1 MGVLDRAQRLDT
13 ATPAGRDRVVDGLRA
28 LAMTGVVLGH
38 WLVSGLALTPT
49 GALRSSSPLTALPG
63 LAPVTWLLE
72 TLGLFFFVAG
82 YAAARSL
89 RPDSPVP
96 AWWRGRLARLGP
108 PVVVFLAV
116 WVPVWLVL
124 QLVGAQDRTLWT
136 VGKLVVSPLWFLA
149 VLAGL
154 LLLTPVAVAAVRRFG
169 GWAAAAPFAVVVL
182 VDALRYGLWPA
193 APDVLGW
200 LNVPAGWLVPYL
212 LGIAVALGRLGTP
225 GAAQRRLGLALLVGG
240 LGLALAL
247 VLRAGYPTS
256 LVGVPGQGR
265 SNLDPP
271 SLVVVA
277 VAVAQVG
284 AALCLWEPLRRLLR
298 RPLLW
303 AGVVLVNLAIFTI
316 FLWHQTA
323 LLLVAGAGLVLAGPD
338 ADTPPGAVAGLV
350 QPATGTPWVVA
361 RLPWLAAFAL
371 TLALLCLLFRRVERL
386 RPRRPGWPAARPLDR
401 V

>member
-1 MGVLDRAQRLDT
+1 MGVRDTAQRLDA

-38 WLVSGLALTPT
+38 WLVTGLALTPT
-49 GALRSSSPLTALPG
+49 GALRSSSPLGTLPG

-116 WVPVWLVL
+116 WVPLWLAL

-149 VLAGL
+149 VLSGL

-169 GWAAAAPFAVVVL
+169 GWAALAPFLVVVL

-193 APDVLGW
+193 APDALGW

-212 LGIAVALGRLGTP
+212 LGIAVALDRLGAP
-225 GAAQRRLGLALLVGG
+225 GAQRRRLGLVLLVGG
-240 LGLALAL
+240 LGLAVAL

-271 SLVVVA
+271 SLVVVG

-323 LLLVAGAGLVLAGPD
+323 LLLVAGAGLALAGPD
-338 ADTPPGAVAGLV
+338 AGTPPGSVAGLV
-350 QPATGTPWVVA
+350 QPAAGTPWVVA

-371 TLALLCLLFRRVERL
+371 TLALLCLVFRRVERL
-386 RPRRPGWPAARPLDR
+386 RFRRPGWPAARPLDR